1 MRVLLPIPC
10 EDFDPTEA
18 AVPWKILSAAGVDVV
33 VATPGGAP
41 ANADPVVLSGEKL
54 GILKAVLRTDAQGRK
69 AYEAFHAEVC
79 GSPSAYE
86 TMNADDFDALI
97 LPGGHA
103 PKMRIYLESTTLRA
117 VIESFFGADKLVG
130 AICHGVVAACR
141 ALGPDGKSVL
151 HGRKTT
157 ALTEDMELFAWRR
170 TRKSLGDYYR
180 TYPQTVQSE
189 VEGAIGSEGEFLC
202 GPRPFL
208 RDSPSKLSRGF
219 VVEDGNY
226 ISARYPGDVHRF
238 TQVLLER
245 LQAAS
250 S

>member
-18 AVPWKILSAAGVDVV
+18 AVPWKVLSAAGIEVV
-33 VATPGGAP
+33 VATPDGAP
-41 ANADPVVLSGEKL
+41 AAADPIVLNGDKL
-54 GILKAVLRTDAQGRK
+54 GILKAVLRTDANGRE
-69 AYEAFHAEVC
+69 AYATFHAEVC
-79 GSPSAYE
+79 GAPAAYKE
-86 TMNADDFDALI
+86 MKAEDFDALI

-103 PKMRIYLESTTLRA
+103 PKMRSYLESTTLRSI
-117 VIESFFGADKLVG
+117 IENFFATDKLVG

-141 ALGPDGKSVL
+141 ALGPEGKSVL
-151 HGRKTT
+151 HGRRTT
-157 ALTEDMELFAWRR
+157 ALTEDMELFAWKR
-170 TRKSLGDYYR
+170 TRKTLGDYYR
-180 TYPQTVQSE
+180 TYPQTVQGE
-189 VEGAIGSEGEFLC
+189 VEEAIGSEGQFLC
-202 GPRPFL
+202 GPRPLL
-208 RDSPSKLSRGF
+208 RDSPTKLSRGF

-238 TQVLLER
+238 SQVLLER